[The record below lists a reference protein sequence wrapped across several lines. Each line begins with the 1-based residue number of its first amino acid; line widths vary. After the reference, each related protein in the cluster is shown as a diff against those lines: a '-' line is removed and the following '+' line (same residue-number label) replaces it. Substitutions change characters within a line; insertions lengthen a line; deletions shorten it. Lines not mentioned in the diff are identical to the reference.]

1 MLQISGANRACSSV
15 LIAQWDGDYWAK
27 RDKCSGSFWLF
38 NESTTGIQSLLAFS
52 GPSID
57 TMARPRY
64 YLAANYSR
72 DSWLWKRTLSSSS
85 RPRKRA
91 WFPYVLILP
100 LLKQSF
106 LNCCPRGYLN
116 QFARLPKYNW
126 IIFFFSHKYSS
137 GLFVFLTR
145 RLSIYLETSESAG
158 IKLADAVFVQQIA
171 LALKCALIVKRF
183 LKCKLPALHCDCS
196 IYIKNMIHLQTHT
209 IFSVLVNKSTCWW
222 IIPFLSSI
230 TIILPVWIQGEEMLI
245 GGRHLSTEEEGAL
258 STLFTENVRL
268 SRVILKLC
276 CHIFFSSVIHFIT
289 MLPLKPWWNFLDVP

>member
-126 IIFFFSHKYSS
+126 IIFFSHKYSS
-137 GLFVFLTR
+137 GLCVLLTLR
-145 RLSIYLETSESAG
+145 MYLFRLFTLYRVHTFYVLVQLLTIGQERIAHPVKERKEEFGIVAG
-158 IKLADAVFVQQIA
+158 IQYLSNQ
-171 LALKCALIVKRF
+171 LHWLKCALIVKCF
-183 LKCKLPALHCDCS
+183 LKCKLLLHCDCS
-196 IYIKNMIHLQTHT
+196 I
-209 IFSVLVNKSTCWW
+209 
-222 IIPFLSSI
+222 
-230 TIILPVWIQGEEMLI
+230 
-245 GGRHLSTEEEGAL
+245 
-258 STLFTENVRL
+258 
-268 SRVILKLC
+268 
-276 CHIFFSSVIHFIT
+276 
-289 MLPLKPWWNFLDVP
+289 

>member
-1 MLQISGANRACSSV
+1 MISLCPNSSPFKTKFFKLLPPGLFEPICKV
-15 LIAQWDGDYWAK
+15 AK
-27 RDKCSGSFWLF
+27 
-38 NESTTGIQSLLAFS
+38 IQL
-52 GPSID
+52 D
-57 TMARPRY
+57 H
-64 YLAANYSR
+64 
-72 DSWLWKRTLSSSS
+72 
-85 RPRKRA
+85 
-91 WFPYVLILP
+91 
-100 LLKQSF
+100 
-106 LNCCPRGYLN
+106 
-116 QFARLPKYNW
+116 
-126 IIFFFSHKYSS
+126 FFFSHKYSS

-145 RLSIYLETSESAG
+145 RLSIYLETSETAG